1 LYELLLKRK
10 VEKNIAR
17 LPDTVYERVVRT
29 ISSLVEEPQPPGSR
43 KLQGREHW
51 RVRVG
56 DYRIIYGID
65 DERRIVEILNVAHRR
80 EAYR

>member
-1 LYELLLKRK
+1 MYELLLKRK

-17 LPDTVYERVVRT
+17 LPDAAYERIVHTVN
-29 ISSLVEEPQPPGSR
+29 SLVEEPRPPGCR
-43 KLQGREHW
+43 KLRGREEW

-65 DERRIVEILNVAHRR
+65 DERRVIEILSVAHRR